1 MNKGGVPASTGIW
14 TPQAAGE
21 AWTPRIDG
29 NGWTPQAALAR
40 RRIAVVVNGKSR
52 RGRELFKAALEGL
65 TDAGFTITAA
75 QALRNPRLLGTKLD
89 QLIAEGHD
97 VIAVGGGDGS
107 LALAAGK
114 LAGRPLLLAVLP
126 FGTANSFARTL
137 GIEPEVA
144 PAVAVIADG
153 DVTKVDVVAVAD
165 THFINSA
172 TIGIPAR
179 IAQDIPPGLK
189 RTLGRVGYLLYG
201 CWKFL
206 RLQPFTARIAIPGQ
220 PDIVEQVLEI
230 RVGNGAFVGGL
241 RVIDGADPESRD
253 VVIQLVRG
261 RYAAALAG
269 VWAASLAGW
278 RPARSRV
285 REIRA
290 RAFTISCTPEQP
302 LSVDGETGTRTP
314 VAFSVDPGALN
325 VIVPRGS
332 NAASRAED

>member
-1 MNKGGVPASTGIW
+1 MNQLRTPA
-14 TPQAAGE
+14 AAE
-21 AWTPRIDG
+21 D
-29 NGWTPQAALAR
+29 GWTPQAALSR
-40 RRIAVVVNGKSR
+40 RRIAVIVNGKSR
-52 RGRELFKAALEGL
+52 RGRALFEAAVTGL
-65 TDAGFTITAA
+65 KDAGFTITAA
-75 QALRNPRLLGTKLD
+75 LAVRNPRLVGPTLD
-89 QLIAEGHD
+89 RLIAEGHD

-114 LAGRPLLLAVLP
+114 LAGKPVLLAVLP

-144 PAVAVIADG
+144 PAVAVIAEG
-153 DVTKVDVVAVAD
+153 DVTRVDVVAVGD

-172 TIGIPAR
+172 TIGVPAR
-179 IAQDIPPGLK
+179 IAEDIPPGLK

-206 RLQPFTARIAIPGQ
+206 KIQPFTARISIKGQ
-220 PDIVEQVLEI
+220 PDIVEEVLEI
-230 RVGNGAFVGGL
+230 RIGNGAFVGGL

-290 RAFTISCTPEQP
+290 RAFSIDCTPGQP
-302 LSVDGETGTRTP
+302 LSIDGETGTRTP
-314 VAFSVDPGALN
+314 VAFTVDPGALH

-332 NAASRAED
+332 DAATRAED

>member
-1 MNKGGVPASTGIW
+1 MSANW
-14 TPQAAGE
+14 TPE
-21 AWTPRIDG
+21 
-29 NGWTPQAALAR
+29 AALAR
-40 RRIAVVVNGKSR
+40 RRIAVLVNGKSR
-52 RGRELFKAALEGL
+52 RGRALFEAAVSGL
-65 TDAGFTITAA
+65 KDAGFTVTAA
-75 QALRNPRLLGTKLD
+75 HALRNPRLLGTTLD
-89 QLIAEGHD
+89 RLIADGHD
-97 VIAVGGGDGS
+97 VIAVGGGDGT

-114 LAGRPLLLAVLP
+114 LAGKPLLLAVLP

-137 GIEPEVA
+137 GIEPEVG
-144 PAVAVIADG
+144 PALAVIADG
-153 DVTKVDVVAVAD
+153 DLARADVVAVAD

-172 TIGIPAR
+172 TIGVPAR
-179 IAQDIPPGLK
+179 IAEDIPPGLK
-189 RTLGRVGYLLYG
+189 RTFGRVGYLLYG

-206 RLQPFTARIAIPGQ
+206 TLQPFTARVQIEGQ
-220 PDIVEQVLEI
+220 PDIVEDVLEI

-285 REIRA
+285 RELRA
-290 RAFTISCTPEQP
+290 HAFTIDCTPEQP

-314 VAFSVDPGALN
+314 VTFTVDPGALH
-325 VIVPRGS
+325 VIVPKGS
-332 NAASRAED
+332 GPATRAEGPD